1 MFNGQCSMV
10 KNLFDLNTKI
20 VLRTTALLIVI
31 GTVLIAFFEWDNTFA
46 GMRIHEKLVQAFFNA
61 VSPRTAGFI
70 SVNLNNMCIQSV
82 FIYTILMWI
91 GGASQSTAGGVKV
104 NAFAVAFL
112 NIRAIIHGT
121 TRVEFSGRE
130 LSTDSIRRAN
140 AAVFVSLMVLG
151 IFIFLVTLTEPD
163 QPLKAIVFECVSAF
177 APELQIT
184 PRQYH
189 HIMKCIIIGL
199 GTYGRVMVDEL
210 SALGH
215 EVIAADSDASRVERV
230 KDICDAAFQI
240 DACDE
245 LALNVLP
252 LKKVDVVI
260 VAVGS
265 NLGASVR
272 VVALLKKLGVKHIY
286 ARANDYVHKS
296 ILQAFDIEKILI
308 PEERAARSL
317 VRQMDLGVKTDLF
330 RIDDTYC
337 VYQFRIPEKF
347 VGRLVN
353 DLHLYD
359 EYHLKIIAVKK
370 AEKVQNFIGIEYN
383 ASVVVNTTEDNLPL
397 QPDDVLVCYG
407 KESDFR
413 RLCRLCRI

>member
-1 MFNGQCSMV
+1 M
-10 KNLFDLNTKI
+10 
-20 VLRTTALLIVI
+20 
-31 GTVLIAFFEWDNTFA
+31 
-46 GMRIHEKLVQAFFNA
+46 
-61 VSPRTAGFI
+61 
-70 SVNLNNMCIQSV
+70 
-82 FIYTILMWI
+82 
-91 GGASQSTAGGVKV
+91 
-104 NAFAVAFL
+104 
-112 NIRAIIHGT
+112 
-121 TRVEFSGRE
+121 
-130 LSTDSIRRAN
+130 
-140 AAVFVSLMVLG
+140 
-151 IFIFLVTLTEPD
+151 
-163 QPLKAIVFECVSAF
+163 
-177 APELQIT
+177 
-184 PRQYH
+184 
-189 HIMKCIIIGL
+189 
-199 GTYGRVMVDEL
+199 
-210 SALGH
+210 
-215 EVIAADSDASRVERV
+215 

-353 DLHLYD
+353 DLHLYE

>member
-1 MFNGQCSMV
+1 M
-10 KNLFDLNTKI
+10 
-20 VLRTTALLIVI
+20 
-31 GTVLIAFFEWDNTFA
+31 
-46 GMRIHEKLVQAFFNA
+46 
-61 VSPRTAGFI
+61 
-70 SVNLNNMCIQSV
+70 NLNSMCIQAI

-104 NAFAVAFL
+104 NAFAVAYL
-112 NIRAIIHGT
+112 NIRAIIHGSN
-121 TRVEFSGRE
+121 RVEFAGRE

-140 AAVFVSLMVLG
+140 AAVFTSVMVLAF
-151 IFIFLVTLTEPD
+151 FIFLVTLTDPD
-163 QPLKAIVFECVSAF
+163 LPLKAIAFECVSAF
-177 APELQIT
+177 ATVGSSLGITSELQEGSKVLLIILMFLG
-184 PRQYH
+184 RVGVYY

-245 LALNVLP
+245 LALGVLP

-260 VAVGS
+260 VAIGS

-272 VVALLKKLGVKHIY
+272 VVALLKKLGVKSIY

-330 RIDDTYC
+330 RIDDNYC
-337 VYQFRIPEKF
+337 VYKFRIPEKF
-347 VGRLVN
+347 VGLPAN
-353 DLHLYD
+353 DLHLYED
-359 EYHLKIIAVKK
+359 YHLKIIAVKK
-370 AEKVQNFIGIEYN
+370 KERLQNFLGIEFN
-383 ASVVVNTTEDNLPL
+383 ASVVVNTTEDEDQPL
-397 QPDDVLVCYG
+397 EPDDVLVCYG

-413 RLCRLCRI
+413 KLCRLL

>member
-1 MFNGQCSMV
+1 
-10 KNLFDLNTKI
+10 
-20 VLRTTALLIVI
+20 
-31 GTVLIAFFEWDNTFA
+31 
-46 GMRIHEKLVQAFFNA
+46 
-61 VSPRTAGFI
+61 
-70 SVNLNNMCIQSV
+70 
-82 FIYTILMWI
+82 
-91 GGASQSTAGGVKV
+91 
-104 NAFAVAFL
+104 
-112 NIRAIIHGT
+112 
-121 TRVEFSGRE
+121 
-130 LSTDSIRRAN
+130 
-140 AAVFVSLMVLG
+140 
-151 IFIFLVTLTEPD
+151 
-163 QPLKAIVFECVSAF
+163 
-177 APELQIT
+177 
-184 PRQYH
+184 
-189 HIMKCIIIGL
+189 MKCIIIGL
-199 GTYGRVMVDEL
+199 GTYGRVLADEM

-260 VAVGS
+260 VAIGS

-272 VVALLKKLGVKHIY
+272 VVALLKKQGVNHIY

-330 RIDDTYC
+330 RVDDTYC
-337 VYQFRIPEKF
+337 VYKFYIPEKF
-347 VGRLVN
+347 IGLHAN
-353 DLHLYD
+353 DLHLYE

-370 AEKVQNFIGIEYN
+370 KERVQNFVGIEYD
-383 ASVVVNTTEDNLPL
+383 AFVVANVSEGEDKPL
-397 QPDDVLVCYG
+397 EAGDVLVCYG

-413 RLCRLCRI
+413 KLCRVLN